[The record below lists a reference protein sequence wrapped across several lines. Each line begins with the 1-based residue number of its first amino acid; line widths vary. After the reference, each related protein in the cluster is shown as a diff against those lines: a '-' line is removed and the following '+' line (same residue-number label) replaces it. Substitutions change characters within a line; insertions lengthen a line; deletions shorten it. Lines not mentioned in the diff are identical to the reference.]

1 MQKAQR
7 PLESNMVLQP
17 LLVQRGFTMPK
28 CGLLVPTRGAE
39 EAAMDLLSPE
49 EDAVEDLKRRMVGT
63 KNDIQQRLLTNSWRF
78 SWQTQLAKQVFPK
91 TWPRGKERQDV
102 CLRHGCGDLKGRWL
116 AKNAQTQ
123 LANSWQIVDNTV
135 DKTS

>member
-1 MQKAQR
+1 
-7 PLESNMVLQP
+7 MVLQP

-78 SWQTQLAKQVFPK
+78 SWQTQLAKNRCV
-91 TWPRGKERQDV
+91 PRPGLV
-102 CLRHGCGDLKGRWL
+102 
-116 AKNAQTQ
+116 AKNDRMFACDMAVAT
-123 LANSWQIVDNTV
+123 
-135 DKTS
+135 